1 MIIME
6 KNKKNFLEYLK
17 YERSYSN
24 KTILNYDKD
33 LNLFLDFCDS
43 KQIADYNQVDF
54 ELIRSYLK
62 FLYNLKYSN
71 KTISRH
77 LSSLRSFFKYLLKEN
92 RIKTNPCLLVSSPKK
107 EQRLPNFISEIDL
120 EKLFSI
126 PNTSEPLGDR
136 DELILRMF
144 YATGIRLSELANI
157 KTTDIDFYNRR
168 IKIFGKGNK
177 ERYVL
182 YGNNCH
188 KSLER
193 YLKNGRLKLLKK
205 SNDYLFLNSKG
216 EKLSSGG
223 IEYIIN
229 KIVKGSGVT
238 NNHITPH
245 VFRHTFAT
253 SMLNEGSDLVTVK
266 ELLGHS
272 NLSTTSIYTH
282 VSNEHLRNVY
292 LNSHPRAR
300 KK

>member
-1 MIIME
+1 ME
-6 KNKKNFLEYLK
+6 KEKNNFLEYLK
-17 YERSYSN
+17 YERNYSD
-24 KTILNYDKD
+24 KTVLNYDKD
-33 LNLFLDFCDS
+33 LYLFLDFCDS
-43 KQIADYNQVDF
+43 NKINNYKKIDF
-54 ELIRSYLK
+54 EFIRSYLK
-62 FLYNLKYSN
+62 FLYSLKYSN

-92 RIKTNPCLLVSSPKK
+92 IIENNPTLLISTPKK
-107 EQRLPNFISEIDL
+107 EQRLPNFINEIDL

-126 PNTSEPLGDR
+126 PNIEEPLGDR

-144 YATGIRLSELANI
+144 YATGIRLSELANM
-157 KTTDIDFYNRR
+157 KVNDIDFYNRR
-168 IKIFGKGNK
+168 IRILGKGNK

-182 YGNNCH
+182 YGENCH
-188 KSLER
+188 KSLQR
-193 YLKNGRLKLLKK
+193 YLNNGRLKLLKK
-205 SNDYLFLNSKG
+205 PNDYLFLNNKG
-216 EKLSSGG
+216 ESLSSGG

-229 KIVKGSGVT
+229 KIVKKSNTT

-245 VFRHTFAT
+245 TFRHTFAT

>member
-1 MIIME
+1 M
-6 KNKKNFLEYLK
+6 NKRLEEFLEYLK
-17 YERSYSN
+17 LERNYSD
-24 KTILNYDKD
+24 KTVLNYEKD

-43 KQIADYNQVDF
+43 KKITNFKSVDF
-54 ELIRSYLK
+54 DFIRTYLK
-62 FLYNLKYSN
+62 YLYSLKYSN

-77 LSSLRSFFKYLLKEN
+77 LSSLRSFFKYLLKEKV
-92 RIKTNPCLLVSSPKK
+92 ITTNPCLLVASPKK

-120 EKLFSI
+120 EKLYSV
-126 PNTSEPLGDR
+126 PNLEEPLGIR

-144 YATGIRLSELANI
+144 YATGIRLTELANI
-157 KTTDIDFYNRR
+157 KLSDIDFYNRR
-168 IKIFGKGNK
+168 IKILGKGNK

-193 YLKNGRLKLLKK
+193 YLKDGRGKLLKGE
-205 SNDYLFLNSKG
+205 SEYLFLNSKG
-216 EKLSSGG
+216 ENLTGGG

-229 KIVKGSGVT
+229 KIVKISGVT

-272 NLSTTSIYTH
+272 DLSTTSIYTH

-300 KK
+300 KN

>member
-1 MIIME
+1 ME
-6 KNKKNFLEYLK
+6 KNKRKFLEYLK
-17 YERSYSN
+17 YERNYSE
-24 KTILNYDKD
+24 KTILNYEKD
-33 LNLFLDFCDS
+33 LNLFLDYCDL
-43 KQIADYNQVDF
+43 KQINNYNNIDF
-54 ELIRSYLK
+54 DFIRNYLK
-62 FLYNLKYSN
+62 YLYNLKYSN
-71 KTISRH
+71 KTINRH
-77 LSSLRSFFKYLLKEN
+77 LSSLRSFFKYLLKEK
-92 RIKTNPCLLVSSPKK
+92 IVDKNPCLLISNPKG
-107 EQRLPNFISEIDL
+107 EQRLPNFINESDL

-126 PNTSEPLGDR
+126 PNIEEPLGDR

-157 KTTDIDFYNRR
+157 KVNDIDFYNRR

-188 KSLER
+188 KSLDR
-193 YLKNGRLKLLKK
+193 YLKNGRKKLTKN
-205 SNDYLFLNSKG
+205 SNDYLFLNNNG

-229 KIVKGSGVT
+229 KIVKISGVT

-282 VSNEHLRNVY
+282 ISNEHLRNVY
-292 LNSHPRAR
+292 LNSHPRA
-300 KK
+300 KKR

>member
-1 MIIME
+1 ME
-6 KNKKNFLEYLK
+6 KEKNNFLEYLK
-17 YERSYSN
+17 YERNYSD

-33 LNLFLDFCDS
+33 LYLFLEFCDS
-43 KQIADYNQVDF
+43 NKINDYKKIDF
-54 ELIRSYLK
+54 EVIRSYLK
-62 FLYNLKYSN
+62 FLYSLKYSN

-92 RIKTNPCLLVSSPKK
+92 IIENNPTLLIGTPKK
-107 EQRLPNFISEIDL
+107 EIRLPNFISEIDL
-120 EKLFSI
+120 EKLFGI
-126 PNTSEPLGDR
+126 PNTKEPLGDR

-157 KTTDIDFYNRR
+157 KVSDIDFYNRR
-168 IKIFGKGNK
+168 IRIFGKGSK

-182 YGNNCH
+182 YGSNCH

-193 YLKNGRLKLLKK
+193 YLNNGRLKLLKNE
-205 SNDYLFLNSKG
+205 NDYLFLNNKG
-216 EKLSSGG
+216 ENLSSGG

-229 KIVKGSGVT
+229 KIVKKGNTT

-245 VFRHTFAT
+245 TFRHTFAT

>member
-1 MIIME
+1 MI
-6 KNKKNFLEYLK
+6 
-17 YERSYSN
+17 
-24 KTILNYDKD
+24 
-33 LNLFLDFCDS
+33 DFCDS
-43 KQIADYNQVDF
+43 NKINNYKKIDF
-54 ELIRSYLK
+54 EFIRSYLK
-62 FLYNLKYSN
+62 FLYSLKYSN

-92 RIKTNPCLLVSSPKK
+92 IIENNPTLLISTPKK

-126 PNTSEPLGDR
+126 PNIEEPLGDR

-144 YATGIRLSELANI
+144 YATGIRLSELSNM
-157 KTTDIDFYNRR
+157 KVNDIDFCNRR
-168 IKIFGKGNK
+168 IRIFGKGNK

-182 YGNNCH
+182 YGENCH
-188 KSLER
+188 KSLQR
-193 YLKNGRLKLLKK
+193 YLNNGRLKLLKQE
-205 SNDYLFLNSKG
+205 NDYLFLNNKG
-216 EKLSSGG
+216 ENLSSGG

-229 KIVKGSGVT
+229 KIVKKSNTT

-245 VFRHTFAT
+245 TFRHTFAT

>member
-1 MIIME
+1 ME
-6 KNKKNFLEYLK
+6 KEKNNFLEYLK
-17 YERSYSN
+17 YERNYSD
-24 KTILNYDKD
+24 KTILNYEKD

-43 KQIADYNQVDF
+43 NKINNYKKIDF
-54 ELIRSYLK
+54 EFIRSYLK
-62 FLYNLKYSN
+62 FLYSFKYSN

-92 RIKTNPCLLVSSPKK
+92 IIETNPTLLISTPKK
-107 EQRLPNFISEIDL
+107 ESRLPNFISEIDL

-126 PNTSEPLGDR
+126 PNTKEPLGDR

-144 YATGIRLSELANI
+144 YATGIRLSELSNM
-157 KTTDIDFYNRR
+157 KVTDIDFYNRR
-168 IKIFGKGNK
+168 IKILGKGNK
-177 ERYVL
+177 DRYVL
-182 YGNNCH
+182 YGSNCH

-193 YLKNGRLKLLKK
+193 YLNNGRLKLLK
-205 SNDYLFLNSKG
+205 NENNYLFLNNKG

-229 KIVKGSGVT
+229 KIVKKSNTT

>member
-1 MIIME
+1 ME
-6 KNKKNFLEYLK
+6 KEKKNFLEYLK
-17 YERSYSN
+17 YERNYSD
-24 KTILNYDKD
+24 KTILNYEKD

-43 KQIADYNQVDF
+43 NKIDNYKKIDF
-54 ELIRSYLK
+54 EFIRSYLK
-62 FLYNLKYSN
+62 FLYSLKYSN

-92 RIKTNPCLLVSSPKK
+92 IIENNPTLLIGTPKK
-107 EQRLPNFISEIDL
+107 EQRLPNFISDIDL

-126 PNTSEPLGDR
+126 PNTKEPLGDR

-144 YATGIRLSELANI
+144 YATGIRLSELADMKI
-157 KTTDIDFYNRR
+157 SDIDFYNRR
-168 IKIFGKGNK
+168 IRIFGKGNK

-193 YLKNGRLKLLKK
+193 YLNNGRLKLLKK
-205 SNDYLFLNSKG
+205 ENDYLFLNNKG

-229 KIVKGSGVT
+229 KIVKKSNTT

-245 VFRHTFAT
+245 TFRHTFAT

-300 KK
+300 KKQ

>member
-1 MIIME
+1 ME
-6 KNKKNFLEYLK
+6 KNKKDFLEYLK
-17 YERSYSN
+17 YERSYSE
-24 KTILNYDKD
+24 KTVLNYDKD
-33 LNLFLDFCDS
+33 LNVFLDFCDL
-43 KQIADYNQVDF
+43 KKINDYKEIDF
-54 ELIRSYLK
+54 DFIRSYLK
-62 FLYNLKYSN
+62 FLYSLKYSN

-92 RIKTNPCLLVSSPKK
+92 IIDNNPTLLMSSPKK
-107 EQRLPNFISEIDL
+107 EQRLPNFINEVDL

-126 PNTSEPLGDR
+126 PDTSIPLGDR

-144 YATGIRLSELANI
+144 YATGIRLSELSNI
-157 KTTDIDFYNRR
+157 KVSDIDFYNRR
-168 IKIFGKGNK
+168 IKIFGKGSK

-193 YLKNGRLKLLKK
+193 YLKNGRLKLLKDTT
-205 SNDYLFLNSKG
+205 DYLFLNSKG
-216 EKLSSGG
+216 EKLSGGG

-229 KIVKGSGVT
+229 KIVKKSGVT

>member
-1 MIIME
+1 ME
-6 KNKKNFLEYLK
+6 KEKNNFLEYLK
-17 YERSYSN
+17 YERNYSD
-24 KTILNYDKD
+24 KTVLNYDKD
-33 LNLFLDFCDS
+33 LYLFLDFCDS
-43 KQIADYNQVDF
+43 NKINNYKKIDF
-54 ELIRSYLK
+54 EFIRSYLK
-62 FLYNLKYSN
+62 FLYSLKYSN

-92 RIKTNPCLLVSSPKK
+92 IIENNPTLLISTPKK

-126 PNTSEPLGDR
+126 PNIEEPLGDR

-144 YATGIRLSELANI
+144 YATGIRLSELANM
-157 KTTDIDFYNRR
+157 KVNDIDFYNRR

-182 YGNNCH
+182 YGENCH
-188 KSLER
+188 KSLQR
-193 YLKNGRLKLLKK
+193 YLNNGRLKLLKEP
-205 SNDYLFLNSKG
+205 NDYLFLNNKG
-216 EKLSSGG
+216 ENLSSGG

-229 KIVKGSGVT
+229 KIVKKSNTT

-245 VFRHTFAT
+245 TFRHTFAT